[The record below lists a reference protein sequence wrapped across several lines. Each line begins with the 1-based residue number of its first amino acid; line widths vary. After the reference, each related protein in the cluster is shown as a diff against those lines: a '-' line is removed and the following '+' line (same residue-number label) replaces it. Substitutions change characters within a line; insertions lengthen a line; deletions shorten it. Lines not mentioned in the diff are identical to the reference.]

1 MMTLEIKGFLDS
13 ESGYVS
19 LIQMLLAGVVNESL
33 KNEIRKR

>member
-13 ESGYVS
+13 ESVYVL